1 MTNTVKINVVQLP
14 HGADLPLPRYATDGA
29 AAMDAMAAIDQD
41 VILQPGDWYVFP
53 TGLSFAIP
61 EGYELQIRAR
71 SGMAAKHAISVVNGP
86 ATIDSDFRGELTVI
100 LINHG
105 KEPFTVTRGM
115 RIAQM
120 VIAPSYR
127 IQWNSVS
134 QLSETARGTGGLGST
149 GTHG

>member
-1 MTNTVKINVVQLP
+1 MIQTVKIDVIQLP
-14 HGADLPLPRYATDGA
+14 HGADLPLPSYQTPGA
-29 AAMDAMAAIDQD
+29 AAMDALAAIDQD
-41 VILQPGDWYVFP
+41 VILQPGDWHVFP

-61 EGYELQIRAR
+61 EGYELQVRAR
-71 SGMAAKHAISVVNGP
+71 SGMAARHAISVVNGP

-105 KEPFTVTRGM
+105 KEPYTVTRGM

-120 VIAPSYR
+120 VVAPSYR
-127 IQWNSVS
+127 AEWRPVAA
-134 QLSETARGTGGLGST
+134 LTETKRGTGGLGST